1 MNYYATTMSQSFE
14 KEKNRRATLITAGFA
29 ASVVLIMFVWKWKLP
44 DLQALIPQGEFIE
57 INLGVDD
64 FGSGTDQ
71 PMTPGDPAP
80 QQQIA
85 YTPAAAPEKSESD
98 DAKDIEEDVAEKEAP
113 KVFKPAVVKP
123 EAKEINKENKVVKV
137 TPKPTPPAPP
147 QPKKG
152 AQMTS
157 TRGGTGSGGNGAE
170 TYQKGT
176 GEGIAG
182 GRGVQGVPGGSP
194 NGTSYTGTPRN
205 LGVRVVNMPSASF
218 EDDFNENGIVALDIT
233 VNDNGKLVGSSFQP
247 RGSTLSNRSQIDIA
261 KRRAAQLPYP
271 KYEGGF
277 TQTIKFEFKVKG

>member
-1 MNYYATTMSQSFE
+1 MNYYVTTMSQSFE
-14 KEKNRRATLITAGFA
+14 KEKNRQAAIVTTAFA
-29 ASVVLIMFVWKWKLP
+29 GALLLVMFLWKWKLA
-44 DLQALIPQGEFIE
+44 DLQAFIPQGEFIE

-64 FGSGTDQ
+64 LGSGTDQ
-71 PMTPGDPAP
+71 PMTPGEPAP
-80 QQQIA
+80 QEKIA
-85 YTPAAAPEKSESD
+85 YTPSAAEKSAD
-98 DAKDIEEDVAEKEAP
+98 DNSKDFEEDEAEKEAP
-113 KVFKPAVVKP
+113 KVFKPTVIKP

-182 GRGVQGVPGGSP
+182 GRGDQGVPGGSP
-194 NGTSYTGTPRN
+194 AGTGYSGTPRN
-205 LGVRVVNMPSASF
+205 LGVRVVNMPAASF

-233 VNDNGKLVGSSFQP
+233 VNENGKLVTSSFQP
-247 RGSTLSNRSQIDIA
+247 RGSTLSNRAQVDIA
-261 KRRAAQLPYP
+261 KRRAAQLQYP

-277 TQTIKFEFKVKG
+277 IQTIKFEFKVKG

>member
-1 MNYYATTMSQSFE
+1 MNYYATTMSQTFE
-14 KEKNRRATLITAGFA
+14 REKNRQAAAITAGFA
-29 ASVVLIMFVWKWKLP
+29 GGLLLLMFLWKWQIVTDIK
-44 DLQALIPQGEFIE
+44 ALLPQGEFIE

-85 YTPAAAPEKSESD
+85 YTPAAAEKSND
-98 DAKDIEEDVAEKEAP
+98 DNSKDIEEDEADKEPA
-113 KVFKPAVVKP
+113 KVYKPTVVKP

-137 TPKPTPPAPP
+137 TPKPAPPAPP

-157 TRGGTGSGGNGAE
+157 TRGGNGSGGNGAE
-170 TYQKGT
+170 TYQKGA

-182 GRGVQGVPGGSP
+182 GRGDQGVPGGSP
-194 NGTSYTGTPRN
+194 TGTNYSGTPRN

-218 EDDFNENGIVALDIT
+218 EDDFNESGIVALDIT
-233 VNDNGKLVGSSFQP
+233 VNDNGKLTASSFQP
-247 RGSTLSNRSQIDIA
+247 RGSTLSNRAQIDIA
-261 KRRAAQLPYP
+261 KRRAAQLQYP

>member
-1 MNYYATTMSQSFE
+1 MNYYATTMSQTFE
-14 KEKNRRATLITAGFA
+14 REKNRQAAAITAGFA
-29 ASVVLIMFVWKWKLP
+29 GGLLLIMFLVKWQIVNLKE
-44 DLQALIPQGEFIE
+44 LIVPQGEFIE
-57 INLGVDD
+57 VNLGVDD

-85 YTPAAAPEKSESD
+85 YTPAAAEKSND
-98 DAKDIEEDVAEKEAP
+98 DNSKDIEEYEADKEPA
-113 KVFKPAVVKP
+113 KVYKPTVVKP
-123 EAKEINKENKVVKV
+123 EAKEINKENKTVKV
-137 TPKPTPPAPP
+137 TPKPAPPAPP

-157 TRGGTGSGGNGAE
+157 TRGGSGSGGNGAD

-182 GRGVQGVPGGSP
+182 GRGDQGVPGGSP
-194 NGTSYTGTPRN
+194 TGTTYTGTPRN
-205 LGVRVVNMPSASF
+205 LGIKVVNMPSASF
-218 EDDFNENGIVALDIT
+218 EDDFNESGTVALNIT
-233 VNDNGKLVGSSFQP
+233 VNDNGKLVSSSYYPGGSSV
-247 RGSTLSNRSQIDIA
+247 TNRNQIEIA
-261 KRRAAQLPYP
+261 KRRAAQLQYP

>member
-1 MNYYATTMSQSFE
+1 MNYYATTMSQTFE

-29 ASVVLIMFVWKWKLP
+29 ASLVLIMFLWKWKLP
-44 DLQALIPQGEFIE
+44 DLQALLPQGEFIE

-85 YTPAAAPEKSESD
+85 YTPVAAPEKSESD

-113 KVFKPAVVKP
+113 KVFKPAVTKP

-157 TRGGTGSGGNGAE
+157 TRGGSGSGGNGAE

-182 GRGVQGVPGGSP
+182 GRGDQGVPGGSP
-194 NGTSYTGTPRN
+194 TGTVYTGTPKN
-205 LGVRVVNMPSASF
+205 VGVRVISMSGANF
-218 EDDFNENGIVALDIT
+218 EDDVNESGKVALDI
-233 VNDNGKLVGSSFQP
+233 VVDANGKIISSTFQP
-247 RGSTLSNRSQIDIA
+247 RGSTLSNRTQIDIA
-261 KRRAAQLPYP
+261 KRRATQLTYP
-271 KYEGGF
+271 KGAK
-277 TQTIKFEFKVKG
+277 TTIVFDFKVKG